1 MISLVWILNLCE
13 SACNL
18 GHVAVSLFS
27 SLMSTRLSFPSF
39 TDVTTI
45 GPQPSILPKG
55 CHNLG
60 NFRDC
65 RTAHL
70 TWWFHAPSLDR
81 LLSLLHL
88 WPASCLMGSPQ
99 LCWPW
104 SPAPFLY
111 GDSIILWLP
120 YCLSLVHA
128 FSVSTVNTS
137 SHSPWRSQFIKNI
150 ASTIK
155 EGSRFTRVQCDL
167 SFFSPSLC
175 MSTGN
180 LAHLSL
186 SPTSAWGPTL
196 SWLFRNLVL
205 FIIPLSL
212 LSSTGSFPVSRL
224 LEEAPF
230 SDYISHLHFLSALA
244 HSPFSFFNIIITCL
258 NKSQK

>member
-27 SLMSTRLSFPSF
+27 PLMSTRLSFPSF
-39 TDVTTI
+39 TDDTTI

-65 RTAHL
+65 RMAHL

-104 SPAPFLY
+104 SPAPSLY
-111 GDSIILWLP
+111 RDSIILWLP
-120 YCLSLVHA
+120 YCLPLVHA
-128 FSVSTVNTS
+128 FSVSTVHTS

-155 EGSRFTRVQCDL
+155 EGSQFTRFSVTSVYFPFTLHEHKESCSSESAPYFCLGVPPSPGCLGTL
-167 SFFSPSLC
+167 SYL
-175 MSTGN
+175 
-180 LAHLSL
+180 LSL
-186 SPTSAWGPTL
+186 SL
-196 SWLFRNLVL
+196 SYH
-205 FIIPLSL
+205 PLAVSQ
-212 LSSTGSFPVSRL
+212 SSDS
-224 LEEAPF
+224 
-230 SDYISHLHFLSALA
+230 
-244 HSPFSFFNIIITCL
+244 
-258 NKSQK
+258 

>member
-1 MISLVWILNLCE
+1 
-13 SACNL
+13 
-18 GHVAVSLFS
+18 
-27 SLMSTRLSFPSF
+27 MSTHLSFPSF
-39 TDVTTI
+39 TNDTTI

-65 RTAHL
+65 RMAHL

-81 LLSLLHL
+81 LLSLLHF

-104 SPAPFLY
+104 SPAPSLY
-111 GDSIILWLP
+111 GDSVILWLP
-120 YCLSLVHA
+120 YCLPLVHA

-150 ASTIK
+150 ALTIK
-155 EGSRFTRVQCDL
+155 EGSQFTRVQCDL
-167 SFFSPSLC
+167 SIFSL
-175 MSTGN
+175 
-180 LAHLSL
+180 H
-186 SPTSAWGPTL
+186 SAWAQGILLIRVCPLLLLGSPTL

-205 FIIPLSL
+205 LITPLSL

-224 LEEAPF
+224 L
-230 SDYISHLHFLSALA
+230 IG
-244 HSPFSFFNIIITCL
+244 SPFQWLHKSFTFSFRFSTL
-258 NKSQK
+258 STLLF